1 MGCGRNSLTV
11 DKDKLRQK
19 LQFMRE
25 ELTHLRHFQDMDYEE
40 FSREVIN
47 EYAATRMLQ
56 VLIEAMLDICAHL
69 VAREGWGLPKS
80 YRELVTLTIKN
91 DIISRDMKETYEA
104 MVRFRN
110 RVVHLYDDVD
120 KREIF
125 DIIQK
130 HLPDFQPFMQK
141 VIDRYL

>member
-1 MGCGRNSLTV
+1 MDCGRNLLAV

-47 EYAATRMLQ
+47 EHAATRMLQ
-56 VLIEAMLDICAHL
+56 VLIEAMLDLCAHL

-80 YRELVTLTIKN
+80 YTDLVTLATKHDLIPQE
-91 DIISRDMKETYEA
+91 MKETYQA
-104 MVRFRN
+104 MVHFRN

-120 KREIF
+120 KREIY
-125 DIIQK
+125 DIIQNR
-130 HLPDFQPFMQK
+130 LPDFQPFMQK
-141 VIDRYL
+141 VIERYF

>member
-1 MGCGRNSLTV
+1 LAV

-47 EYAATRMLQ
+47 EHAATRMLQ
-56 VLIEAMLDICAHL
+56 VLIEAMLDLCAHL

-80 YRELVTLTIKN
+80 YTDLVTLATKHDLIPQE
-91 DIISRDMKETYEA
+91 MKETYQA
-104 MVRFRN
+104 MVHFRN

-120 KREIF
+120 KREIY
-125 DIIQK
+125 DIIQNR
-130 HLPDFQPFMQK
+130 LPDFQPFMQK
-141 VIDRYL
+141 VIERYF